1 MLQSSS
7 PTLCL
12 RQLNVYVDTF
22 LSTMTCVGAPLA
34 ERVEKKEKTD
44 WKVNNLAGYK
54 KEAVRGN
61 D

>member
-34 ERVEKKEKTD
+34 ERVEKKENRLESKQLG
-44 WKVNNLAGYK
+44 WVQEGSC
-54 KEAVRGN
+54 
-61 D
+61 